1 MEPQKARKGFWN
13 TAFWIRFL
21 EGADDIFQVLV
32 ALALLITAALVF
44 WDLMTKLLGGVAR
57 GEQILQ
63 LAYQL
68 IHDALLVL
76 IILELVW
83 TAVGYLRSRT
93 LPLEPFLIVAVIAS
107 VRRLLF
113 LGVQT
118 VEGEIQVM
126 MLWDIAIHTMMV
138 LIFALALYA
147 VRRSRKFLS
156 FPAGPTEHR
165 KGGATP

>member
-1 MEPQKARKGFWN
+1 MDAPKARKGFGSKIL
-13 TAFWIRFL
+13 WIRVL

-44 WDLMTKLLGGVAR
+44 WDLMVKLLGGVAR

-147 VRRSRKFLS
+147 VRKSRKFLS
-156 FPAGPTEHR
+156 FPPGPETS
-165 KGGATP
+165 KGGRTS